1 MFLKSIV
8 IGCAVM
14 AVGLST
20 AAVAQKGEFDGS
32 AFTCLQYTNGQG
44 ENSSGK
50 AQAGL
55 AKIWMTGYLA
65 GYYKAKGNLEI
76 VDDKAADEKLASS
89 ILSKCREY
97 PQTSILTVSMQ
108 ALGSDARKIP
118 AMVTADFNPQSYTC
132 GNHVDAKGGSA
143 AEGMKADLAELWAFA
158 FIQGFKNVAQ
168 PDMVI
173 PMENK
178 PVLTGAITKNC
189 EKNRETPYFDLTAL
203 VADKV
208 KLQ

>member
-1 MFLKSIV
+1 MTLKSLI
-8 IGCAVM
+8 IGCAAAAIMSGGAM
-14 AVGLST
+14 A
-20 AAVAQKGEFDGS
+20 QQGEFDGS

-50 AQAGL
+50 AQASL
-55 AKIWMTGYLA
+55 AKIWVIGYLA

-76 VDDKAADEKLASS
+76 VDDKEADDKLSS
-89 ILSKCREY
+89 TMISKCREY
-97 PQTSILTVSMQ
+97 PQTSIMTVSMQ
-108 ALGSDARKIP
+108 AIANDKRKLP
-118 AMVTADFNPQSYTC
+118 AMAAADFNPQSYTC
-132 GNHVDAKGGSA
+132 GNHTDAKAGTSGNR
-143 AEGMKADLAELWAFA
+143 MKADLAELWAFA

-178 PVLTGAITKNC
+178 PVLTGAIASNC
-189 EKNRETPYFDLTAL
+189 AKNRDTPYFDLTAL
-203 VADKV
+203 VAEKV

>member
-1 MFLKSIV
+1 MSLKSFV
-8 IGCAVM
+8 IGIGAVV
-14 AVGLST
+14 AL
-20 AAVAQKGEFDGS
+20 AAGPAAAQQGEFDGAS
-32 AFTCLQYTNGQG
+32 FTCLQYTSGQG

-55 AKIWMTGYLA
+55 AKLWMMGYLA

-76 VDDKAADEKLASS
+76 VDDASADERLSS
-89 ILSKCREY
+89 TILSKCREY

-108 ALGSDARKIP
+108 AIATDARKLP
-118 AMVTADFNPQSYTC
+118 AMAAADFNPQSYTC
-132 GNHVDAKGGSA
+132 GNHVDAKAGSA
-143 AEGMKADLAELWAFA
+143 AESMKADLADLWAFA
-158 FIQGFKNVAQ
+158 FIQGFKNVGQ

-178 PVLTGAITKNC
+178 PVLTGAVTKNC
-189 EKNRETPYFDLTAL
+189 EKNRDTAFFDLTAM
-203 VADKV
+203 VAQAV

>member
-1 MFLKSIV
+1 M
-8 IGCAVM
+8 GCAALALGVSTGAM
-14 AVGLST
+14 A
-20 AAVAQKGEFDGS
+20 QQGEFDGS

-55 AKIWMTGYLA
+55 AKIWVTGYLA

-76 VDDKAADEKLASS
+76 VDDKEAEGKLNSS

-108 ALGSDARKIP
+108 ALGSDARKLP

-132 GNHVDAKGGSA
+132 GNHVDAKNGSA
-143 AEGMKADLAELWAFA
+143 ADGMKADLAELWAFA

-178 PVLTGAITKNC
+178 KVLTGAISNNC
-189 EKNRETPYFDLTAL
+189 AKNRDTPYFDLTAL

>member
-1 MFLKSIV
+1 MMLRILAV
-8 IGCAVM
+8 GCAL
-14 AVGLST
+14 ALGLAGT
-20 AAVAQKGEFDGS
+20 AQAQQGEFDGS

-55 AKIWMTGYLA
+55 AKIWITGYLS

-76 VDDKAADEKLASS
+76 VDDAEAGTKLQSS

-108 ALGSDARKIP
+108 AIGSDARKLP
-118 AMVTADFNPQSYTC
+118 AMAATDFNPQSYTC

-143 AEGMKADLAELWAFA
+143 ADGMKADLAELWAFA
-158 FIQGFKNVAQ
+158 FIQGFKNVVQ
-168 PDMVI
+168 PNMVI

-178 PVLTGAITKNC
+178 PMLTGAIASNC
-189 EKNRETPYFDLTAL
+189 AKNRDTTYFDLTAL